1 MKRLLLIGASLA
13 LMLSGC
19 QLSRAA
25 EPAVL
30 EAVDAALKQQL
41 SAFITDIVGGNS
53 VILAD
58 DVFMQQ
64 AELYISQRM
73 PLDAKGNPLDGRH
86 ALPAYRFVLLKS
98 ARGCLIQHPASGNSA
113 LLTAARCKVL
123 PVNTL

>member
-1 MKRLLLIGASLA
+1 MKLRLLTGTSLA

-19 QLSRAA
+19 QLSQAG

-41 SAFITDIVGGNS
+41 SAFITGIVGGHS

-123 PVNTL
+123 PVHTL

>member
-1 MKRLLLIGASLA
+1 
-13 LMLSGC
+13 MLSGC

-30 EAVDAALKQQL
+30 EEAVDAVLKQQL

-98 ARGCLIQHPASGNSA
+98 VRGCLIQHPASGNSA